1 MEVLNLYC
9 TQNYT
14 NNVLNSPEIFY
25 HSTWHDDFIY
35 LNVCNLKNV
44 ELRFDHLQI
53 RYGNK

>member
-25 HSTWHDDFIY
+25 HSTWHDDFSY